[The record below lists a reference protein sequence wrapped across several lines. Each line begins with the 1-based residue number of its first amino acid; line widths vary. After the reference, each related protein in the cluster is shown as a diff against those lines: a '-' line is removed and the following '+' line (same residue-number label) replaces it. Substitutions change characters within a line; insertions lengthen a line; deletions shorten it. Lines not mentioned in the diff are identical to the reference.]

1 MTRPV
6 HVVGARRTPVAP
18 RGGALAGVE
27 LFELGVAP
35 ALAALSDANL
45 PPSAVDEVIISNALG
60 PGGNPARSIAL
71 ASGCRDCVA
80 GLTIDRQCSGGLDA
94 LLLAKAMITGGEAE
108 IVLAG
113 GVECYS
119 RRRYANPAAPGADP
133 AEQAPFTPW
142 PDRDPLMAE
151 AADRLAQE
159 LVISRERQ
167 DEWAVES
174 HRKALALRK
183 RDSPEFAPV
192 PSADIEFDS
201 FTRQLTPR
209 LCSRA
214 GQVSGSITAA
224 NSSVAADGGAVCVVV
239 SERVARRSGCTG
251 VRLTAGATRGGDPEL
266 PGLAPIEAT
275 KLALAKAGLTVGEV
289 AVAEVMEAYAVQTIA
304 CVEGSGIARD
314 RVNMSG
320 GSIARG
326 HPIGAS
332 GAILAVRLFHEL
344 RFRNERHGIAAIAS
358 AGGIG
363 TAIAFEHDA

>member
-1 MTRPV
+1 MTRTV
-6 HVVGARRTPVAP
+6 HVIGARRTPVAP
-18 RGGALAGVE
+18 RGGALAGAE

-45 PPSAVDEVIISNALG
+45 PASVVDEVIIANALG

-71 ASGCRDCVA
+71 AAGCGNRVA
-80 GLTIDRQCSGGLDA
+80 GLTVDRQCSGGLDA
-94 LLLAKAMITGGEAE
+94 LLLARAMISAGDAE
-108 IVLAG
+108 VVLAG

-119 RRRYANPAAPGADP
+119 RRRFANPAEARRNP

-142 PDRDPLMAE
+142 PDRDPVMAE
-151 AADRLAQE
+151 AADRLARE
-159 LVISRERQ
+159 LGISRETQ

-174 HRKALALRK
+174 HRKARALK
-183 RDSPEFAPV
+183 RRGSTEFATI
-192 PSADIEFDS
+192 PSANIEFDS
-201 FTRQLTPR
+201 FTRQLTPG
-209 LCSRA
+209 LCGRA
-214 GQVSGSITAA
+214 GRVFGSITAA

-239 SERVARRSGCTG
+239 SERFARRSGCTG
-251 VRLTAGATRGGDPEL
+251 VRLTAGATLGGDPEL
-266 PGLAPIEAT
+266 PGLAPVEAIGLV
-275 KLALAKAGLTVGEV
+275 LAEAGLSAGDV
-289 AVAEVMEAYAVQTIA
+289 AVAEIMEAYAVQAIA
-304 CVEGSGIARD
+304 CVEGSGIAGD
-314 RVNMSG
+314 AVNRSG

-363 TAIAFEHDA
+363 TAIAFERDN

>member
-18 RGGALAGVE
+18 RGGALADAE

-35 ALAALSDANL
+35 ALAALSDANI
-45 PPSAVDEVIISNALG
+45 PPSAVDEVIVSNALG
-60 PGGNPARSIAL
+60 PGGNPARSMAL
-71 ASGCRDCVA
+71 AAGCRDCVA

-94 LLLAKAMITGGEAE
+94 LLLAKAMISAGDAE

-119 RRRYANPAAPGADP
+119 RRRFANPAEPGRNP

-142 PDRDPLMAE
+142 PDRDPKMAE
-151 AADRLAQE
+151 AADRLARE
-159 LVISRERQ
+159 LGISRERQ

-174 HRKALALRK
+174 HWKALALRK
-183 RDSPEFAPV
+183 RGSPEFAPV

-209 LCSRA
+209 LCGRA
-214 GQVSGSITAA
+214 GRVFGSITAA

-239 SERVARRSGCTG
+239 SDRIARRSGCSG
-251 VRLTAGATRGGDPEL
+251 VRIAAGATRGGDPEL
-266 PGLAPIEAT
+266 PGLAPIEAVGIV
-275 KLALAKAGLTVGEV
+275 LAKAGLSVGEV
-289 AVAEVMEAYAVQTIA
+289 AVAEVMEAYAVQAIA
-304 CVEGSGIARD
+304 CVEGSGIARET
-314 RVNMSG
+314 VNMSG

-344 RFRNERHGIAAIAS
+344 RLRNERHGIAAIAS

-363 TAIAFEHDA
+363 TAIAFERDA

>member
-1 MTRPV
+1 M
-6 HVVGARRTPVAP
+6 
-18 RGGALAGVE
+18 AGVE

-71 ASGCRDCVA
+71 AAGCRECVA
-80 GLTIDRQCSGGLDA
+80 GLTIDRQCSGGLDS
-94 LLLAKAMITGGEAE
+94 LLLAKAMISGGEAE
-108 IVLAG
+108 VVLAG

-119 RRRYANPAAPGADP
+119 RRRFATSAEPSASP

-142 PDRDPLMAE
+142 PDRDPMMAE
-151 AADRLAQE
+151 AADRLARE
-159 LVISRERQ
+159 LGISRERQ

-183 RDSPEFAPV
+183 RGSPEFAQV

-209 LCSRA
+209 LCNRA
-214 GQVSGSITAA
+214 GRVSDSITAA

-239 SERVARRSGCTG
+239 SERVARRNGCKG
-251 VRLTAGATRGGDPEL
+251 VQLSAGATRGGDPEL
-266 PGLAPIEAT
+266 PGLAPIEAINLT
-275 KLALAKAGLTVGEV
+275 LAKAGLSVGKV
-289 AVAEVMEAYAVQTIA
+289 AVAEVMEAYAVQAIA

-332 GAILAVRLFHEL
+332 GTVLAVRLFHEL

-363 TAIAFEHDA
+363 TAIAFERDA